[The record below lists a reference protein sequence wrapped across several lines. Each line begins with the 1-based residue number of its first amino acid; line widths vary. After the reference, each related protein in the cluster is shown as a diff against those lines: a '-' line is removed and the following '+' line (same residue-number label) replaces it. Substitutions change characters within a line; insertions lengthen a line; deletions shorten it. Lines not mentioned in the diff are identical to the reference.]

1 MDDVFYI
8 FMMIVFVVVAALF
21 VVGCDRIIG
30 PDDPALDEL
39 QRDDAALDC
48 HEVAACL
55 RPVGL
60 KSCSSSGCW
69 PSAPRSWVTRATSSP
84 SLVRACAS
92 CPRAPER
99 SSASSWR
106 ALWVRRAQLPS

>member
-1 MDDVFYI
+1 VCRAPGSDEEDTVDDVFYI

-48 HEVAACL
+48 HEVAA
-55 RPVGL
+55 
-60 KSCSSSGCW
+60 
-69 PSAPRSWVTRATSSP
+69 
-84 SLVRACAS
+84 
-92 CPRAPER
+92 
-99 SSASSWR
+99 
-106 ALWVRRAQLPS
+106 